1 MAERNPEGVFDDP
14 VRLAESLIDVTLLPG
29 QTVTHIGNIPDH
41 DGLRRAVID
50 GCVIVQYRRTRLH
63 RFQRIENRWQL
74 LVLYFDKADR
84 FLRSFARL
92 SGHRRDFVAD
102 VAHLVPAK
110 DGDIP
115 NALAHIVIRL
125 IFPGDDSTHALD
137 VPGLR
142 SIDADDARV
151 RIRAAQNFSP

>member
-1 MAERNPEGVFDDP
+1 MAERNPEGMFDDP

-50 GCVIVQYRRTRLH
+50 GCVIVQYRRARLH
-63 RFQRIENRWQL
+63 RFQRIENRRQL

-102 VAHLVPAK
+102 VDDFVSAK
-110 DGDIP
+110 DGNVAHD
-115 NALAHIVIRL
+115 LAYRVVGL
-125 IFPGDDSTHALD
+125 IFPGDYSTPAT
-137 VPGLR
+137 
-142 SIDADDARV
+142 A
-151 RIRAAQNFSP
+151 